1 MSVERRGF
9 DDVDGMLIAWRK
21 ATAAEPWHRAPERF
35 GDDPMIQV
43 IGAILDV
50 ALSAGASA
58 DANERLV
65 RAAAAHG
72 DQRHLQEVDEG
83 ELFVEYR
90 VLGHALWN
98 RLRDTR
104 SVEELLPAVIHLD
117 RVLRVATSAA
127 VQGYH
132 RSDRSNPSWTIQL
145 EREIAAGAASLA
157 CLFREADGVPAPV

>member
-1 MSVERRGF
+1 MTVERRGF
-9 DDVDGMLIAWRK
+9 DDVDGMVVAWRE

-43 IGAILDV
+43 ISAILDV
-50 ALSAGASA
+50 ALSAGASPA
-58 DANERLV
+58 ASERLV

-72 DQRHLQEVDEG
+72 DQRHLQEVDESR
-83 ELFVEYR
+83 LFVEYR
-90 VLGHALWN
+90 ILGTALWN
-98 RLRDTR
+98 RLRETR

-132 RSDRSNPSWTIQL
+132 RSDRSNPSWAIQL
-145 EREIAAGAASLA
+145 QREIAAGSASLA
-157 CLFREADGVPAPV
+157 CLFQELDVAPA